1 MSVNTQ
7 APNCMVPA
15 CAKTSGNANELKI
28 IPQVIKMENSRHVEL
43 S

>member
-15 CAKTSGNANELKI
+15 CARTSGNANELKT
-28 IPQVIKMENSRHVEL
+28 IPHVMKMENSRHVEL